1 MKRRRPWRSLAIVGL
16 VSLFGLLFWFSAT
29 VAFNLPKLFVMSVN
43 VHSLTLSGFGDDT
56 RQAVAPLQLRIVE
69 DARQDANGG
78 ASGAPAIARTPTPTS
93 RAVATPA
100 PASTPM
106 PTPTPTPT
114 PAPTPAPAPTP
125 TAAPTPTPSGPTASF
140 TYSPSNPV
148 TGSPVT
154 FDGRASTCGVAPCTY
169 KWTDD
174 GCASPCSVLGT
185 GLSLVFTFTD
195 VGTKY
200 VRLTVT
206 DALGRSA
213 TVEHNVV
220 VTAPLPPAGP
230 TASFTYSPSSPVTGS
245 PLTFDGRASSC
256 AASPCTYKWTDDGCP
271 SPCGD
276 LGSGLTLVFTFT
288 NVGTKY
294 IRLTVTDALG
304 RSATI
309 EHNVVV
315 R

>member
-1 MKRRRPWRSLAIVGL
+1 MKRRRTWRSLAIVGL
-16 VSLFGLLFWFSAT
+16 VSLFGLLFWFSAGL
-29 VAFNLPKLFVMSVN
+29 AFNLPKLFVMSVN

-78 ASGAPAIARTPTPTS
+78 ASGLPAMGGTPTPTS
-93 RAVATPA
+93 RPAATPA
-100 PASTPM
+100 PALTPTRT

-114 PAPTPAPAPTP
+114 PASTP
-125 TAAPTPTPSGPTASF
+125 TAAPTPSGPIARF
-140 TYSPSNPV
+140 TYSPSSPV

-154 FDGRASTCGVAPCTY
+154 FSGQVSSCAASPCTY

-174 GCASPCSVLGT
+174 GCPSPCGDLGT
-185 GLSLVFTFTD
+185 GLNLVLTFVD

-220 VTAPLPPAGP
+220 V
-230 TASFTYSPSSPVTGS
+230 
-245 PLTFDGRASSC
+245 R
-256 AASPCTYKWTDDGCP
+256 
-271 SPCGD
+271 
-276 LGSGLTLVFTFT
+276 
-288 NVGTKY
+288 
-294 IRLTVTDALG
+294 
-304 RSATI
+304 
-309 EHNVVV
+309 
-315 R
+315 

>member
-1 MKRRRPWRSLAIVGL
+1 MKRPRPWRSLAVVGL
-16 VSLFGLLFWFSAT
+16 VSMFGLLFWFSAA

-78 ASGAPAIARTPTPTS
+78 ASRLPAIGGTPTPTS
-93 RAVATPA
+93 RPAATPA
-100 PASTPM
+100 PALTPTRT

-114 PAPTPAPAPTP
+114 SAATP
-125 TAAPTPTPSGPTASF
+125 TAAPIPSGPIARF
-140 TYSPSNPV
+140 TYSPSSPV

-154 FDGRASTCGVAPCTY
+154 FDGRTSSCAAGPCTY

-174 GCASPCSVLGT
+174 GCPSPCGDLGT
-185 GLSLVFTFTD
+185 GPTLAFTFAD

-200 VRLTVT
+200 ARLTVT
-206 DALGRSA
+206 DVFGRSA
-213 TVEHNVV
+213 TVQHNLV

-245 PLTFDGRASSC
+245 PVTFNGQASSC

-276 LGSGLTLVFTFT
+276 LGTGLNLVLTFVD
-288 NVGTKY
+288 VGTKFV
-294 IRLTVTDALG
+294 RLTVTDALG
-304 RSATI
+304 RSATV

>member
-1 MKRRRPWRSLAIVGL
+1 MKRRPWRSLAIVGL

-29 VAFNLPKLFVMSVN
+29 LAFNLPKLFVMSVN

-78 ASGAPAIARTPTPTS
+78 ASGALAIASTPTPTS
-93 RAVATPA
+93 RPVATPA
-100 PASTPM
+100 PASTP
-106 PTPTPTPT
+106 TPTPTPS
-114 PAPTPAPAPTP
+114 PTPTP

-154 FDGRASTCGVAPCTY
+154 FDGRTSTCGTAPCTY

-174 GCASPCSVLGT
+174 GCASPC
-185 GLSLVFTFTD
+185 
-195 VGTKY
+195 
-200 VRLTVT
+200 
-206 DALGRSA
+206 
-213 TVEHNVV
+213 
-220 VTAPLPPAGP
+220 
-230 TASFTYSPSSPVTGS
+230 
-245 PLTFDGRASSC
+245 
-256 AASPCTYKWTDDGCP
+256 
-271 SPCGD
+271 GD
-276 LGSGLTLVFTFT
+276 LGSGLTLAFTFT
-288 NVGTKY
+288 DVGTKY